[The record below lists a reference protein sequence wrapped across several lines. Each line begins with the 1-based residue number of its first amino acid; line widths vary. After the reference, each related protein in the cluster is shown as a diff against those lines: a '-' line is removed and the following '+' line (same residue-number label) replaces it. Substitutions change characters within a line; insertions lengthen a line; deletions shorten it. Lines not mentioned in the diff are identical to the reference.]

1 MRMRTVEITVGGFM
15 LAGILAL
22 VFLAFSVSG
31 YVMDDDSDTYTVV
44 ARFNDVSGLTTRAR
58 VTMAGVTIGR
68 VQSIAVDAA
77 RAQAV
82 VKLTLEQSAGPIS
95 IDAGAKIVTEG
106 VLGGKYIAIVQGAEE
121 EALKNGATI
130 EDTQGALILEDLV
143 GQFIKNLGN

>member
-1 MRMRTVEITVGGFM
+1 MRMRTVEITVGAFM
-15 LAGILAL
+15 LAGILSL
-22 VFLAFSVSG
+22 VFLAFAVSG
-31 YVMDDDSDTYTVV
+31 YVMEDTGDTYTVE

-68 VQSIAVDAA
+68 VDSIAVDAE

-82 VKLTLEQSAGPIS
+82 VKLQLERSAGAIS
-95 IDAGAKIVTEG
+95 SDAGAKIVTEG

-121 EALKNGATI
+121 DTLKDGGRI